1 MNLTLKLRWSLLL
14 TGLFLVPAQAA
25 EVGEGTLYWGNGD
38 SLKGRLISAEG
49 NVLKWA
55 APELFADPLEIDLS
69 VLSAVRFQQADE
81 DAANDPKEFRITTSD
96 GNVLYGQITA
106 VDAET
111 ISFKSKR
118 HGQMTLKK
126 NGVLNLRRSATDEL
140 LFQGPN
146 GLDGW
151 AARGTGAKLSDWK
164 ELNDGSLQTLK
175 GDTGIYRRMKFPDRC
190 AVEVVLESSR
200 IPDFVLAMG
209 GRVDE
214 NPRLEVWGEILICRC
229 GLDFVELQE
238 LKEKKVHLH
247 IFTDFKEEVMAVYS
261 SSGKLLGRT
270 DAKGWKPPTSGI
282 IFESV
287 DGDLA
292 IKQLRISS
300 WDGRL
305 PKVLK
310 PGENRVQTTTG
321 SVHYGEVRDFDADG
335 GNLVVAA
342 TNEETGEAKNESI
355 PIGTLTHVVLSTEEN
370 GTNDEGR
377 TLVSWKDGGYLTGD
391 MVALTHE
398 SVSLK
403 VSYSDEPVKCS
414 LSGVR
419 RIRLPNSAKT
429 QIQPDRLFFSGGSL
443 HGNLTV
449 EDHDSA
455 PIRWKPV
462 GGLNATT
469 LVSRGKAR
477 FQRGAEPEQ
486 LSIDTETYP
495 DVVFLNDGD
504 VLPCAIER
512 CTKEAIQ
519 LRTPVSAVRQI
530 ACNQIKAV
538 ELGSITRMRQIGFE
552 DADWKRTVGSATR
565 TAEKLA
571 FRGNCTIGNPE
582 VLTGNSV
589 SFKMRWTPQTYGTV
603 TTWLYAE
610 KMKEPEQATPI
621 VFQLGAKQLT
631 ITNRPPDQNQ
641 RVFFGARGEVQ
652 KKDGIAKLQERD
664 ADIKMVTRDGKVTV
678 FVNGMEIKSF
688 ELNEKGTGSRGF
700 IFDAKISLM
709 STRSSGFEGRVTDGN
724 ARMSPL
730 EITRFGVR
738 SISGTSAAQFINA
751 EARSRTLTIPRFR
764 RDDPP
769 THVLLAPNGDL
780 LRGRLE
786 EITDESVVFESRLET
801 FRFPRARISAVV
813 WLQEE
818 EATPVSRA
826 ETAVQAQLDNGYT
839 LTMTP
844 ERMKDGQLMGHSDL
858 LGECRIPAK
867 SIRDLFLGSPDGRQE
882 ILSYVSWIT
891 SSAPEPQWE
900 KQPDDSGQSS
910 HEHMIGTVAD
920 DFELKTFDGGTF
932 RLSDHKEKIVV
943 LDFWASWCGPCVRA
957 LPQYVNAT
965 AKFDKEEAIFVAV
978 NLEESRE
985 RIQEFL
991 TTHNMS
997 PKVAMDRGSVIARRF
1012 EVEGI
1017 PHSVI
1022 LGKGNVIQHVT
1033 VGAQEGLQ
1041 AATEKKIAD
1050 LLKATPAN

>member
-1 MNLTLKLRWSLLL
+1 MNLTSKVRWALML
-14 TGLFLVPAQAA
+14 TGFLLMTAQAA
-25 EVGEGTLYWGNGD
+25 DVGEGTLYWGNGD

-69 VLSAVRFQQADE
+69 VLSAVRFQHAEQE
-81 DAANDPKEFRITTSD
+81 VTSDPAEFRIAMAD
-96 GNVLYGQITA
+96 GNVLYGKITA

-111 ISFKSKR
+111 ISFSSQR
-118 HGQMTLKK
+118 HGRMKIKK
-126 NGVLNLRRSATDEL
+126 NSILNLRRNSTDEL
-140 LFQGPN
+140 IFQGPN

-151 AARGTGAKLSDWK
+151 AARGTGAKLADWK

-175 GDTGIYRRMKFPDRC
+175 GDTGIYRRMTFPDTC

-200 IPDFVLAMG
+200 VPDFVLAMG

-238 LKEKKVHLH
+238 LKEKRVHLH

-261 SSGKLLGRT
+261 NSGKLLGRT

-292 IKQLRISS
+292 IKQLRISN

-310 PGENRVQTTTG
+310 AGENRVQTKTG
-321 SVHYGEVRDFDADG
+321 DVRYGEVRGYDAEKDK
-335 GNLVVAA
+335 LIVAA
-342 TNEETGEAKNESI
+342 TNEQTGAITDASLSMQE
-355 PIGTLTHVVLSTEEN
+355 LTHVVLSTEDQRSSE
-370 GTNDEGR
+370 EGK

-391 MVALTHE
+391 MVALSHD

-403 VSYSDEPVKCS
+403 VAYSEQPIQCS

-419 RIRLPNSAKT
+419 RIRLPNSAAT
-429 QIQPDRLFFSGGSL
+429 EVQPDRLFFAGGSL

-449 EDHDSA
+449 EDHDSS

-477 FQRGAEPEQ
+477 FQRGAEPEK
-486 LSIDTETYP
+486 LSIDTASYP
-495 DVVFLNDGD
+495 DVIFLNDGD
-504 VLPCAIER
+504 VLPCAIDR
-512 CTKEAIQ
+512 CTKESIH

-530 ACNQIKAV
+530 ACDQIKAV

-552 DADWKRTVGSATR
+552 SGEWKRTVGTATK
-565 TAEKLA
+565 TADKLA
-571 FRGNCTIGNPE
+571 FKGNCTIGNPE

-589 SFKMRWTPQTYGTV
+589 SFRMRWTPQTYGTV
-603 TTWLYAE
+603 TAWLYAE
-610 KMKEPEQATPI
+610 KMKSPEQATPI
-621 VFQLGAKQLT
+621 VLQLGAKQLT
-631 ITNRPPDQNQ
+631 VTNRPPDQNQ
-641 RVFFGARGEVQ
+641 RVFFGAAGEAQ
-652 KKDGIAKLQERD
+652 KNDGVAKLQERD
-664 ADIKMVTRDGKVTV
+664 AEIKLVTRDGKVNV
-678 FVNGMEIKSF
+678 LVNGLEIKSF
-688 ELNEKGTGSRGF
+688 ELNENGTGSRGLV
-700 IFDAKISLM
+700 FDAKISLM
-709 STRSSGFEGRVTDGN
+709 STRTPGFQGRVTDG
-724 ARMSPL
+724 AGKMSPL

-738 SISGTSAAQFINA
+738 SISGTSAAQFINE

-780 LRGRLE
+780 LRGRLA
-786 EITDESVVFESRLET
+786 EITEGAVVFESRLET
-801 FRFPRARISAVV
+801 FRFPRERISAVV
-813 WLQEE
+813 WLQDEE
-818 EATPVSRA
+818 TNPVIRA

-844 ERMKDGQLMGHSDL
+844 ERMKDGQLIGHSDL
-858 LGECRIPAK
+858 LGDCRIPAR

-882 ILSYVSWIT
+882 ILSYVSWVT

-900 KQPDDSGQSS
+900 KQDDGGAQNT
-910 HEHMIGTVAD
+910 HEHMIGTVAA

-932 RLSDHKEKIVV
+932 RLSDHKGKIVV

-965 AKFDKEEAIFVAV
+965 SKFDREEVIFVAV

-985 RIQEFL
+985 RIDEFL
-991 TTHNMS
+991 TTHNLS
-997 PKVAMDRGSVIARRF
+997 PAVAMDRGSVIARRF

-1022 LGKGNVIQHVT
+1022 LGKGNVIRHVT
-1033 VGAQEGLQ
+1033 VGAQEGLE
-1041 AATEKKIAD
+1041 AATEKKVSD
-1050 LLKATPAN
+1050 LLQAKPAN